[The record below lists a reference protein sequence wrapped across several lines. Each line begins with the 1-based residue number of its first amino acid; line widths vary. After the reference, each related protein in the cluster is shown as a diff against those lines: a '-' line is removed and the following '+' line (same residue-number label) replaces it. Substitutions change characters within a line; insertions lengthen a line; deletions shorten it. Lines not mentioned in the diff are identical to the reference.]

1 MSATKNIGLKCHKN
15 IVRQD
20 IGVNFNNVLTK
31 ILRQDIG
38 AKMSEETATKRL

>member
-1 MSATKNIGLKCHKN
+1 MSEERNHKK

-20 IGVNFNNVLTK
+20 HKK
-31 ILRQDIG
+31 IVRQDIG